1 MPRHNRW
8 LALFVGTRL
17 IATAAGVTLLI
28 AHDVTENNGLLAIIA
43 VAYGGGTILAAVRF
57 EALQRNPVAWAIDAV
72 ALMALILVTETYRS
86 PFYLLGLTALIL
98 PATGLP
104 FRRAF
109 AFGAGFTAAYFAIAA
124 STGVSWRTLEQT
136 YKLESF
142 TTHLLVPLIIVIT
155 LAYAGEVLRRLQDER
170 ARSEL
175 LAVESERRRIAWEL
189 HDSAKQRVH
198 AAHLM
203 MSQHQRRQGGHDPML
218 EQAIA
223 ELQAAGTD
231 IETSLTELRTPL
243 EGGGLIEGVRKRA
256 AELERLSGVRIEVS
270 GVAPELP
277 ATTAAH
283 AFRVIGEAMTNAVR
297 HAVATRMTVSLS
309 VHEGRF
315 TAEIVDNGR
324 GLPAARRPG
333 SNGMRSMRR
342 RAGMLGGSL
351 HVASRRNGGAGG
363 SAGAGDAAGRGRPG
377 TSIRLEIPLDAS
389 RAAPGAPGQAPEE
402 MTLTH
407 STMAPR

>member
-1 MPRHNRW
+1 MPRQNRW

-17 IATAAGVTLLI
+17 IATAAGVALLI
-28 AHDVTENNGLLAIIA
+28 AHDVTKDNGAFA
-43 VAYGGGTILAAVRF
+43 VVAVVYGGGTILAAIRF
-57 EALQRNPVAWAIDAV
+57 QRLQHNPVAWTIDAV
-72 ALMALILVTETYRS
+72 AVMTLILATATYRS

-104 FRRAF
+104 VRRAF
-109 AFGAGFTAAYFAIAA
+109 AFGAGFTAVYFTVAVAFSRSID
-124 STGVSWRTLEQT
+124 WETLGRT

-175 LAVESERRRIAWEL
+175 LAVEAERRRIAWEL

-203 MSQHQRRQGGHDPML
+203 MSQHQRRQGGDDPML
-218 EQAIA
+218 DQAIA

-243 EGGGLIEGVRKRA
+243 EGGGGLIEGVRKRA

-270 GVAPELP
+270 GVSPELP
-277 ATTAAH
+277 ATTTAH

-297 HAVATRMTVSLS
+297 HAVATRMRVSLS
-309 VHEGRF
+309 VRDGVF
-315 TAEIVDNGR
+315 TAEITDNGR
-324 GLPAARRPG
+324 GLPAERRPG
-333 SNGMRSMRR
+333 SNGIRSMKR
-342 RAGMLGGSL
+342 RAGMLGGWLHIASSREGSL
-351 HVASRRNGGAGG
+351 NGREAAGTTVRLEVPLE
-363 SAGAGDAAGRGRPG
+363 AAGDG
-377 TSIRLEIPLDAS
+377 PLTTEHSRDRRMATAS
-389 RAAPGAPGQAPEE
+389 ASTDAAP
-402 MTLTH
+402 
-407 STMAPR
+407 